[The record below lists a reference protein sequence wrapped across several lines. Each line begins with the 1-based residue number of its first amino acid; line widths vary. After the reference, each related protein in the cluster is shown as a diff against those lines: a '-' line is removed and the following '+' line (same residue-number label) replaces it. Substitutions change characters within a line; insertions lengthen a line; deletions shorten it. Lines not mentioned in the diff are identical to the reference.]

1 MLSVM
6 YGLSVSIDVVVLFYS
21 FVGST
26 ATIHFATVSHAT
38 QFDPENEG
46 NAFFHLEDRAVSYLL
61 TYLRS

>member
-1 MLSVM
+1 M

-26 ATIHFATVSHAT
+26 PTIHFTSISHAT

-46 NAFFHLEDRAVSYLL
+46 NVFLYLKDHTVSQSRRLQ
-61 TYLRS
+61 SEFNKF